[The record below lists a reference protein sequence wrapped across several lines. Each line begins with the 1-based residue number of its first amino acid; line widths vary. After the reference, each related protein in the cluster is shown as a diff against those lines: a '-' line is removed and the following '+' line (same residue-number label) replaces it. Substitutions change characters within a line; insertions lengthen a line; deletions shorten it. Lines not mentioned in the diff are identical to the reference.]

1 MAAFFPRWRFILVDS
16 RDMTRIT
23 ELKRSTSRSLSVKNN
38 ISGKVDWTYPLRD
51 EFSPDIV
58 PFQTGVLAERFNW
71 RATVARNLSNLPG
84 EIWDPI
90 WSGYNLTINEDITG
104 DAMTINTVGWL
115 QRLEKR
121 ITRKIF
127 TWSNIDDAA
136 IIRDLIKHAYGA
148 DTAAWLIAATNGV
161 EEWDAGV
168 TDYTAA
174 DGFTVRWP
182 LNMEPNVPTFMKWG
196 GTQPNEGP
204 GGATAYV
211 STTRSTT
218 VGKYVN
224 ILPEIE
230 RIIALENGCDIYVH
244 PVTRE
249 LTAHRRY
256 RRDQD
261 QVDVAFNWGP
271 KNISQLSRGI
281 EGDRAVNYF
290 LALGDASVV
299 GQYKDDVP
307 SMQSIGPLE
316 EVASLSSVKNANVL
330 LAYAGAEVLVRKDGV
345 VTYGITPFTYTS
357 ENSVPEP
364 FVDYRQGDQ
373 IYVSAVYE
381 PRNSIFRQ
389 AARVFGMNVSIDDN
403 SGNERLGQLVVA
415 P

>member
-1 MAAFFPRWRFILVDS
+1 MVSLFPRWRFILVDS

-23 ELKRSTSRSLSVKNN
+23 ELGRAKSRNVSVKNN
-38 ISGKVDWTYPLRD
+38 ISGKADWTYPLRD

-71 RATVARNLSNLPG
+71 RATVARNASNLPG

-104 DAMTINTVGWL
+104 DTMTINTVGWL
-115 QRLEKR
+115 QRLDKR
-121 ITRKIF
+121 ITHAAF
-127 TWSNIDDAA
+127 TWSNIDDAL
-136 IIRDLIKHAYGA
+136 IIRDLLRHAYGA
-148 DTAAWLIAATNGV
+148 DIPAWAANSAND
-161 EEWDAGV
+161 EWNSGV
-168 TDYTAA
+168 TSYVTA
-174 DGFTVRWP
+174 DGITLHWP
-182 LNMEPNVPTFMKWG
+182 TGMDPNVPTYMKWG
-196 GTQPNEGP
+196 GTQPNEGV

-211 STTRSTT
+211 PQIRSTT

-224 ILPEIE
+224 ILPEID
-230 RIIALENGCDIYVH
+230 RIISLENGCDIYVH

-256 RRDQD
+256 RRDRD
-261 QVDVAFNWGP
+261 EVDIALNWGP

-290 LALGDASVV
+290 LAQGDASVF
-299 GQYKDDVP
+299 GQYKDDVA
-307 SMQSIGPLE
+307 SMQAVGPLE
-316 EVASLSSVKNANVL
+316 EVASLSSVKNVNVL
-330 LAYAGAEVLVRKDGV
+330 LAYAGAEVLVRKNGV
-345 VTYGITPFTYTS
+345 VTYGVTPFTYTS

-373 IYVSAVYE
+373 IYISAVYE

-403 SGNERLGQLVVA
+403 SGNERLGQLVLA

>member
-1 MAAFFPRWRFILVDS
+1 MAALFPRWRFILVDS
-16 RDMTRIT
+16 RDMKRIT
-23 ELKRSTSRSLSVKNN
+23 ELKRSTSRSLAVKNN

-51 EFSPDIV
+51 EFSLDIV

-71 RATVARNLSNLPG
+71 RATVARRLNDLPG
-84 EIWDPI
+84 EVWDPI

-104 DAMTINTVGWL
+104 DTMQINTVGWL
-115 QRLEKR
+115 QRLERR
-121 ITRKIF
+121 ITRKTF
-127 TWSNIDDAA
+127 NWTSIDDAI
-136 IIRDLIKHAYGA
+136 IIRDLLQHAYGA
-148 DTAAWLIAATNGV
+148 DTAAWLTNSSS
-161 EEWDAGV
+161 EEWNSGITTYA
-168 TDYTAA
+168 TQ
-174 DGFTVRWP
+174 DGFTIRWP
-182 LNMEPNVPTFMKWG
+182 DAMNPNVPTYMKWG
-196 GTQPNEGP
+196 GPQPNEGV
-204 GGATAYV
+204 GGATDYV
-211 STTRSTT
+211 PQVRTTT

-230 RIIALENGCDIYVH
+230 RIIALENGCDVYVH

-256 RRDQD
+256 RRDCN

-271 KNISQLSRGI
+271 QNLSQLNRGI

-290 LALGDASVV
+290 LAQGDASVF
-299 GQYKDDVP
+299 GQYKDDVA
-307 SMQSIGPLE
+307 SMQAVGPLE
-316 EVASLSSVKNANVL
+316 EVASLSSVKNENVL
-330 LAYAGAEVLVRKDGV
+330 LAYAGAEVLVRKNGV
-345 VTYGITPFTYTS
+345 ITYGITPFTYTS

-389 AARVFGMNVSIDDN
+389 AARVFGINVSIDDN
-403 SGNERLGQLVVA
+403 SGNERLGQLVLA

>member
-1 MAAFFPRWRFILVDS
+1 MAEFFPRWRFILVDS

-71 RATVARNLSNLPG
+71 RATVARNLSNFPG

-104 DAMTINTVGWL
+104 DTMQINTVGWL
-115 QRLEKR
+115 QRLERR
-121 ITRKIF
+121 ITRKVLN
-127 TWSNIDDAA
+127 WSNVDDSL
-136 IIRDLIKHAYGA
+136 IIRDLLRHAYGA
-148 DTAAWLIAATNGV
+148 DLSPWNAASV
-161 EEWDAGV
+161 DEEWLPAVNGYIA
-168 TDYTAA
+168 T
-174 DGFTVRWP
+174 DGFTIRWP
-182 LNMEPNVPTFMKWG
+182 PAVMSPNVPTYMKWG
-196 GTQPNEGP
+196 GTQPNEGA
-204 GGATAYV
+204 GGPTAYV
-211 STTRSTT
+211 PQIRSTS

-230 RIIALENGCDIYVH
+230 RIISLENGCDINVD
-244 PVTRE
+244 PIERK

-290 LALGDASVV
+290 LAQGDASIA
-299 GQYKDDVP
+299 GQYATDVI
-307 SMQSIGPLE
+307 SMQSVGPLE

-330 LAYAGAEVLVRKDGV
+330 LAYAGAEILVRKNGV
-345 VTYGITPFTYTS
+345 VTYGVTPFTYTP

-373 IYVSAVYE
+373 IYVSSVYE

-403 SGNERLGQLVVA
+403 SGNERLGQLVLA